1 MAQGGIGDL
10 AGDTCY
16 HRIHRM
22 EPRFLVL
29 YRGQGA
35 CKMASF
41 ERLGDHTIGH
51 TFVKRNCRSV
61 LWCFNGKE
69 CEIKMKATQLRNY
82 LPPAERR
89 FDQTGQVP
97 NLGRGLATAGTNIA
111 RGLLSFSPGEDVR
124 GAIMSSRN
132 VMNSLRQGNYGQ
144 AAINA
149 GYLAAAPI
157 GLAIPGSVRSAKGL
171 LDVNVYPK
179 PPKNFKDPTKGK
191 GQYVDT
197 STGNFISESSRT
209 RGQIYINPE
218 TGKGQLKVSSEE
230 IPTDRLVLVS
240 PRKSKD
246 YPEGQ
251 RVVQTSEKG
260 TQVKSNLLRS
270 DKWVWT
276 KAPKGAE
283 NFQSIISAVGKTA
296 GGKSGHYYAGN
307 VDFSKGV
314 TLSRYGSQPNL
325 RPTAKGTLVLG
336 KKIGEVKINNSG
348 RVVPFYDKISV
359 E

>member
-1 MAQGGIGDL
+1 MQ
-10 AGDTCY
+10 
-16 HRIHRM
+16 
-22 EPRFLVL
+22 
-29 YRGQGA
+29 
-35 CKMASF
+35 
-41 ERLGDHTIGH
+41 
-51 TFVKRNCRSV
+51 
-61 LWCFNGKE
+61 
-69 CEIKMKATQLRNY
+69 ATQLQSY

-97 NLGRGLATAGTNIA
+97 DLGRGLTTAGTNIA
-111 RGLLSFSPGEDVR
+111 RGLLSLSPGEDVR
-124 GAIMSSRN
+124 GAMMSSRD

-144 AAINA
+144 AAIDA
-149 GYLAAAPI
+149 AYLAAAPV
-157 GLAIPGSVRSAKGL
+157 GLAMPGSVRGL

-179 PPKNFKDPTKGK
+179 PPKNFKDSTEPK

-197 STGNFISESSRT
+197 STNKFISESSRT

-230 IPTDRLVLVS
+230 IPADQLVLMS
-240 PRKSKD
+240 SRRSKD

-251 RVVQTSEKG
+251 KVVQTSEKG
-260 TQVKSNLLRS
+260 TDVKSNLLRS
-270 DKWVWT
+270 DKWTWV

-283 NFQSIISAVGKTA
+283 NFQSIITAVGKPT
-296 GGKSGHYYAGN
+296 GGQKGHYYAAN

-314 TLSRYGSQPNL
+314 TLSRYGDQPNL

-336 KKIGEVKINNSG
+336 KKIGEVRIGGKQPGKG